1 MILDTFYT
9 ILRADTEPLKK
20 GMAESKRS
28 TDEVIDNLKKTQTEA
43 DRTSKGLSQV
53 ARGALAWLTTLV
65 SVGATVRGTLGRLDD
80 ANLLGQTSRSI
91 NSAVED
97 VDAFRR
103 AVMDMGGS
111 GEAAVSSLTNVFQ
124 AMGRAVRDVGGT
136 QAVAFQ
142 RLGIDLRNADGSAR
156 SATDA
161 ILDIAGALEGVEQ
174 AQARVMLSELG
185 ISDPR
190 VTELILR
197 GRDAVEASTRAH
209 IENGV
214 VTGEMAENAARL
226 AGALARL
233 RSSFDRI
240 KMAFDFFLLPALETG
255 VEWLQRLVDWVGRN
269 QRTVT
274 VFFAAVAGTVLAVY
288 LPAMAAA
295 AAATIAAT
303 WPFIAIG
310 AAIAAAA
317 AAFALIYDDIM
328 AFISGNDSMI
338 GQIFSD
344 YPMVES
350 VVMGVVNA
358 FRAMYDMLAMVVGI
372 AADFFK
378 FAWAKQFELI
388 GAGLDK
394 VRGFF
399 GFGDSGVD
407 VAQSIIAEAN
417 TSPLNAVTS
426 NAISNSV
433 ANTSEN
439 NLTVGEITIQTQ
451 ATDAA
456 GIARDT
462 RSELQE
468 QLENMAFEFSSGV
481 AR

>member
-1 MILDTFYT
+1 MILDAFYT
-9 ILRADTEPLKK
+9 IIRADTAPLQK
-20 GMAESKRS
+20 GMAESKKS
-28 TDEVIDNLKKTQTEA
+28 TDEVIDTLKETQAEA
-43 DRTSKGLSQV
+43 DRTSKGLSTV

-65 SVGATVRGTLGRLDD
+65 SVGATVRSTLGRLDD
-80 ANLLGQTSRSI
+80 ANLLGQTSKSI
-91 NSAVED
+91 GTAVED

-111 GEAAVSSLTNVFQ
+111 GEAAVNTLTNVFR
-124 AMGRAVRDVGGT
+124 AMGRAIIDVTGN
-136 QAVAFQ
+136 QATAFQ
-142 RLGIDLRNADGSAR
+142 RLGVEFRNADGSAR
-156 SATDA
+156 SASDA
-161 ILDIAGALEGVEQ
+161 ILDIAGALESVE
-174 AQARVMLSELG
+174 ASQARVMLADLG
-185 ISDPR
+185 ITDQR
-190 VTELILR
+190 TIDLILQ
-197 GRDAVEASTRAH
+197 GRDAVEAATRAH
-209 IENGV
+209 IEQGV
-214 VTGEMAENAARL
+214 VTQEMAENAARL
-226 AGALARL
+226 SRALAGL

-240 KMAFDFFLLPALETG
+240 KMAFDFYLLPALEQS
-255 VEWLQRLVDWVGRN
+255 VQWLQVLVDWVGRN

-274 VFFAAVAGTVLAVY
+274 VFFAAIATTLLAVY

-310 AAIAAAA
+310 VAVAAAA

-344 YPMVES
+344 YPMIES
-350 VVMGVVNA
+350 VVMGVVGA
-358 FRAMYDMLAMVVGI
+358 FQSMYEMLSMVVGI

-378 FAWAKQFELI
+378 FTWGKQFELI
-388 GAGLDK
+388 GKGLDK

-399 GFGDSGVD
+399 GWGDAGVQ
-407 VAQSIIAEAN
+407 VAQDMMVDAD
-417 TSPLNAVTS
+417 TSPLNSVTS

-433 ANTSEN
+433 ATTNEN
-439 NLTVGEITIQTQ
+439 NLAVGEINIQTQ